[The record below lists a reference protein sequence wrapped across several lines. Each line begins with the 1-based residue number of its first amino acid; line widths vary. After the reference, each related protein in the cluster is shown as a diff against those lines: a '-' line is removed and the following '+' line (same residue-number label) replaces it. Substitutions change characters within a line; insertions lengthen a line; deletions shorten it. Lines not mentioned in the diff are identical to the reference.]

1 MTGFFKMRI
10 SKDKMDSVLFAIF
23 KTGAKLTSS
32 FCLALKGYTR
42 KQVSGFSVE
51 VIVEV
56 ADDKVAQ
63 FNELAGVVL
72 QTGEEYQ
79 GKVHLN

>member
-32 FCLALKGYTR
+32 YSCNLKDYSRERATM
-42 KQVSGFSVE
+42 FLVE

-72 QTGEEYQ
+72 QTGEQYQ